1 MPLPMLTIA
10 RLCNTQK
17 HFKLGSKR
25 AVKQP
30 RENGGCKM
38 PLEQNK
44 TKTRKEKKKKNPL
57 GCGPEGTPRARLVEV
72 AITEGVL
79 QERA

>member
-1 MPLPMLTIA
+1 MLTIA

-44 TKTRKEKKKKNPL
+44 TKTRKEKKKKTRL
-57 GCGPEGTPRARLVEV
+57 DVGQKAHPEPGW
-72 AITEGVL
+72 
-79 QERA
+79 

>member
-1 MPLPMLTIA
+1 MLTIA

-30 RENGGCKM
+30 RENGGCKNAFRAK
-38 PLEQNK
+38 QNK
-44 TKTRKEKKKKNPL
+44 NQKGKEKKNPL

>member
-1 MPLPMLTIA
+1 MPLLMLTIA
-10 RLCNTQK
+10 RPCKSQEP
-17 HFKLGSKR
+17 FKLGSKR

-30 RENGGCKM
+30 REKLKLQDVFRAKQKKNQKG
-38 PLEQNK
+38 
-44 TKTRKEKKKKNPL
+44 KEKPL
-57 GCGPEGTPRARLVEV
+57 GGGPEGTPRARLVEV